1 MTATT
6 RTLSQPP
13 SLFRRLYGFGSI
25 FAKAVRDS
33 RRATIVA
40 GALLAIVFLGVTK
53 AITTEFSTPASRLE
67 MEALIRAVP
76 PILAGMAG
84 KVTDNIGTMGG
95 YLQYKYGTFFPL
107 VLTLWSIL
115 ALSGTLAAESQRGSM
130 EFLAST
136 GISKRRIAVQ
146 KLAGHL
152 VPLAIVLLITVVSI
166 AIAGQTYPVLPGDEI
181 SLTSAFGYTAWL
193 GLIALAGG
201 ALAFALG
208 PFVGRG
214 GAAGI
219 AGFVT
224 FAGYI
229 LSGYQ
234 QAVPGLA
241 PFANLTWWGW
251 TYNHTALSGQ
261 YDWPSI
267 ILVGVVVVVLLVT
280 GVEAF
285 VRRDIGA
292 TSTIPTPHM
301 PGALLGL
308 GGPLG
313 RAAGAGLGSAIWWG
327 LGLGFFGLVMGGS
340 SRGFIDQLRDSP
352 QFMQMLQTLFP
363 NVDYASAGGF
373 LQLLFVEFGILLAGL
388 AAATLVGSWASDETS
403 GRLEM
408 VLATPLS
415 RARWALSGAA
425 GMLIN
430 VAVFS
435 AFIAL
440 GIALGVG
447 SSGSDLGTPVAGS
460 IILGVY
466 AVALVGIG
474 MAVGGVL
481 RTGWATPAVVI
492 FIVATWFVQLLG
504 PILGL
509 PDAVRDLALTSH
521 FGQTMVGVWDAGGVV
536 AALAIGLGGIVL
548 GTWGFARRDLRG

>member
-6 RTLSQPP
+6 GTLSQPP

-40 GALLAIVFLGVTK
+40 GGLLALVFLGVSK
-53 AITTEFSTPASRLE
+53 AIVTEFDTPESRAE
-67 MEALIRAVP
+67 MVAIIKAVP

-84 KVTDNIGTMGG
+84 KIVDNVGTMGG

-115 ALSGTLAAESQRGSM
+115 ALSGTLAAEAQRGSL

-136 GISKRRIAVQ
+136 GISRRRIALQ

-152 VPLAIVLLITVVSI
+152 VPMAIVLLVTFASISI
-166 AIAGQTYPVLPGDEI
+166 AGKSYPVLPGDEI
-181 SLTSAFGYTAWL
+181 SVTSAFAYTAWL

-224 FAGYI
+224 FAGFI

-261 YDWPSI
+261 YDWPSVVLI
-267 ILVGVVVVVLLVT
+267 AIVVVILLVI

-285 VRRDIGA
+285 VRRDIGI
-292 TSTIPTPHM
+292 TSTVPTPHM
-301 PGALLGL
+301 PAALLGL
-308 GGPLG
+308 RGPIG
-313 RAAGAGLGSAIWWG
+313 RAAGAGLGAAIWWG
-327 LGLGFFGLVMGGS
+327 LGIGFFALVLGGS
-340 SRGFIDQLRDSP
+340 SKDFMDQLRDSP
-352 QFMQMLQTLFP
+352 QFMQLLNSLFP
-363 NVDYASAGGF
+363 DIDYASAGGF
-373 LQLLFVEFGILLAGL
+373 LQLLFIQFGILLAGL
-388 AAATLVGSWASDETS
+388 ASATFVSGWASDETS

-415 RARWALSGAA
+415 RRRWALAGAA
-425 GMLIN
+425 GMLVN

-435 AFIAL
+435 GLTAL

-447 SSGSDLGTPVAGS
+447 GSGSDLATPLVGS
-460 IILGVY
+460 LILAVY

-474 MAVGGVL
+474 MAVGGIL
-481 RTGWATPAVVI
+481 RTGWAAPAVVI

-521 FGQTMVGVWDAGGVV
+521 FGQPMVGVWDPVGVTAAVVIGIAGV
-536 AALAIGLGGIVL
+536 AV
-548 GTWGFARRDLRG
+548 GTWAFARRDLRG